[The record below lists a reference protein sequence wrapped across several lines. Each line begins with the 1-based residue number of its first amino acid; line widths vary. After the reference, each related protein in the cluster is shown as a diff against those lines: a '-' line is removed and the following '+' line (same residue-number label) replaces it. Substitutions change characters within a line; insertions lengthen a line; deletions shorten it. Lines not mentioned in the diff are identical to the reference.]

1 MTTVLNAIEVED
13 LTKRFGNFT
22 AVDHID
28 FKVEAGELFG
38 FLGPNGAGKT
48 TTVRMITGVIKPD
61 AGKASI
67 MGYDVERET
76 IKAKQMAGVLPE
88 TPNAYIDLSAW
99 QNLMIMAKLY
109 GLAKKERQSRAED
122 LLKRFGLYEKREVAV
137 KGFSKGMKQRLQI
150 CMALINKPK
159 VLIMDEPTS
168 GLDVQSSRLIRSIIA
183 DLNSQDVTFLLTTH
197 NMEEANQL
205 CSRIAIINQGKIVAI
220 DRPEVLKKRI
230 DRLHSVEVSFNRM
243 WLRRICQISRGL
255 IPSSG
260 GETSSGFMLGNPLR
274 LFITWWITQDRK
286 RLAKK
291 AYAYSESFA
300 PSSCSSNSNDY
311 YPASHPLIAERV
323 MRSIMR

>member
-1 MTTVLNAIEVED
+1 MMTGLNAIEVED

-76 IKAKQMAGVLPE
+76 INAKQMAGVLPE
-88 TPNAYIDLSAW
+88 TSNAYIDLSAW
-99 QNLMIMAKLY
+99 QNLMLMAKLY
-109 GLAKKERQSRAED
+109 GLAKKERQNRAED
-122 LLKRFGLYEKREVAV
+122 LLKRVGLYEKKDVAV
-137 KGFSKGMKQRLQI
+137 KGFSKGMRQRLQI
-150 CMALINKPK
+150 CMALISEPQ
-159 VLIMDEPTS
+159 VLILDEPTS

-183 DLNSQDVTFLLTTH
+183 DLNDEGVTFLLTTH

-205 CSRIAIINQGKIVAI
+205 CSRIAIINRGKIVAI

-230 DRLHSVEVSFNRM
+230 ESLHSVEVSFNRDVAQSD
-243 WLRRICQISRGL
+243 L
-255 IPSSG
+255 
-260 GETSSGFMLGNPLR
+260 SGFLGVDSVEQMGDKFR
-274 LFITWWITQDRK
+274 LYAREPAEVIYNLVDYARSEKVEIVS
-286 RLAKK
+286 LATISPTLEDVFVK
-291 AYAYSESFA
+291 YTEV
-300 PSSCSSNSNDY
+300 
-311 YPASHPLIAERV
+311 I
-323 MRSIMR
+323 

>member
-1 MTTVLNAIEVED
+1 MMTGLNAIEVED

-76 IKAKQMAGVLPE
+76 INAKQMAGVLPE
-88 TPNAYIDLSAW
+88 TSNAYIDLSAW
-99 QNLMIMAKLY
+99 QNLMLMAKLY
-109 GLAKKERQSRAED
+109 GLAKKERQNRAED
-122 LLKRFGLYEKREVAV
+122 LLKRFGLYEKKDVAV

-150 CMALINKPK
+150 CMALISEPQ
-159 VLIMDEPTS
+159 VLILDEPTS

-183 DLNSQDVTFLLTTH
+183 DLNAQGVTFLLTTH

-205 CSRIAIINQGKIVAI
+205 CSRIAIINRGKIVAI

-230 DRLHSVEVSFNRM
+230 ESLHSVEVSFNRDVAQSDLSGLQGVDSVERM
-243 WLRRICQISRGL
+243 GDKFRLYAREPAEVIYNLVDYARSEKVEIVSLATISPTL
-255 IPSSG
+255 
-260 GETSSGFMLGNPLR
+260 EDVFVKYT
-274 LFITWWITQDRK
+274 
-286 RLAKK
+286 
-291 AYAYSESFA
+291 E
-300 PSSCSSNSNDY
+300 
-311 YPASHPLIAERV
+311 AS
-323 MRSIMR
+323 

>member
-1 MTTVLNAIEVED
+1 MMTVMTAIEVED
-13 LTKRFGNFT
+13 LTKRFGHYT

-48 TTVRMITGVIKPD
+48 TPVRMITGVIKTD

-76 IKAKQMAGVLPE
+76 INAKQMVGVLPE
-88 TPNAYIDLSAW
+88 TSNAYIDLSAW
-99 QNLMIMAKLY
+99 QNLMLMGKLY

-150 CMALINKPK
+150 CMALISKPK
-159 VLIMDEPTS
+159 VLILDEPTS
-168 GLDVQSSRLIRSIIA
+168 GLDVQSSRLIRSIIT
-183 DLNSQDVTFLLTTH
+183 DLNAQGVTFFLTTH

-230 DRLHSVEVSFNRM
+230 ESLHSVDVSFNRDVAQSD
-243 WLRRICQISRGL
+243 L
-255 IPSSG
+255 
-260 GETSSGFMLGNPLR
+260 SGFLGVDSVEQMGDKFR
-274 LFITWWITQDRK
+274 LYAREPAEVIYNLVDYARSEKVEIVS
-286 RLAKK
+286 LATISPTLEDVFVK
-291 AYAYSESFA
+291 YTEV
-300 PSSCSSNSNDY
+300 
-311 YPASHPLIAERV
+311 I
-323 MRSIMR
+323 

>member
-1 MTTVLNAIEVED
+1 MMTVMTAIEVED
-13 LTKRFGNFT
+13 LTKRFGHYT

-48 TTVRMITGVIKPD
+48 TPVRMITGVIKTD

-76 IKAKQMAGVLPE
+76 INAKQMVGVLPE
-88 TPNAYIDLSAW
+88 TSNAYIDLSAW
-99 QNLMIMAKLY
+99 QNLMLMGKLY

-150 CMALINKPK
+150 CMALISKPK
-159 VLIMDEPTS
+159 VLILDEPTS
-168 GLDVQSSRLIRSIIA
+168 GLDVQSSRLIRSIIT
-183 DLNSQDVTFLLTTH
+183 DLNAQGVTFFLTTH

-230 DRLHSVEVSFNRM
+230 ESLHSVDVSFNRDVAQSDLSGLQGVDSVERM
-243 WLRRICQISRGL
+243 GDKFRLYARKPSEVIYNLVDYARSKKVEIVSLATISPTL
-255 IPSSG
+255 
-260 GETSSGFMLGNPLR
+260 EDVFVKYTEA
-274 LFITWWITQDRK
+274 T
-286 RLAKK
+286 
-291 AYAYSESFA
+291 
-300 PSSCSSNSNDY
+300 
-311 YPASHPLIAERV
+311 
-323 MRSIMR
+323 

>member
-1 MTTVLNAIEVED
+1 MTVMNSIEVKD

-76 IKAKQMAGVLPE
+76 INAKQMVGVLPE
-88 TPNAYIDLSAW
+88 TSNAYIDLSAW
-99 QNLMIMAKLY
+99 QNLMLMAKLY
-109 GLAKKERQSRAED
+109 GLAKKERESRAED
-122 LLKRFGLYEKREVAV
+122 LLKRFGLYEKRGVAV

-150 CMALINKPK
+150 CMALISEPP
-159 VLIMDEPTS
+159 VLILDEPTS
-168 GLDVQSSRLIRSIIA
+168 GLDVQSSRLIRSIIV
-183 DLNSQDVTFLLTTH
+183 DLNAQGVTFLLTTH

-230 DRLHSVEVSFNRM
+230 ESLHSVEVSFNRDVAQSD
-243 WLRRICQISRGL
+243 LSGL
-255 IPSSG
+255 QGVESVERMG
-260 GETSSGFMLGNPLR
+260 DKFR
-274 LFITWWITQDRK
+274 LYAREPAEVIYNLVDYARSEKAEIVS
-286 RLAKK
+286 LATVSPTLEDVFVKYTE
-291 AYAYSESFA
+291 AT
-300 PSSCSSNSNDY
+300 
-311 YPASHPLIAERV
+311 
-323 MRSIMR
+323 

>member
-1 MTTVLNAIEVED
+1 MMTGLNAIEVED

-76 IKAKQMAGVLPE
+76 INAKQMAGVLPE
-88 TPNAYIDLSAW
+88 TSNAYIDLSAW
-99 QNLMIMAKLY
+99 QNLMLMAKLY
-109 GLAKKERQSRAED
+109 GLAKKERQNRAED
-122 LLKRFGLYEKREVAV
+122 LLKRVGLYEKKDVAV
-137 KGFSKGMKQRLQI
+137 KGFSKGMRQRLQI
-150 CMALINKPK
+150 CMALISEPQ
-159 VLIMDEPTS
+159 VLILDEPTS

-183 DLNSQDVTFLLTTH
+183 DLNAEGVTFLLTTH

-205 CSRIAIINQGKIVAI
+205 CSRIAIINRGKIVAI

-230 DRLHSVEVSFNRM
+230 ESLHSVEVSFNRDVAQSD
-243 WLRRICQISRGL
+243 L
-255 IPSSG
+255 
-260 GETSSGFMLGNPLR
+260 SGFLGVDSVEQMGDKFR
-274 LFITWWITQDRK
+274 LYAREPAEVIYNLVDYARSEKVEIVS
-286 RLAKK
+286 LATISPTLEDVFVK
-291 AYAYSESFA
+291 YTEV
-300 PSSCSSNSNDY
+300 
-311 YPASHPLIAERV
+311 I
-323 MRSIMR
+323 